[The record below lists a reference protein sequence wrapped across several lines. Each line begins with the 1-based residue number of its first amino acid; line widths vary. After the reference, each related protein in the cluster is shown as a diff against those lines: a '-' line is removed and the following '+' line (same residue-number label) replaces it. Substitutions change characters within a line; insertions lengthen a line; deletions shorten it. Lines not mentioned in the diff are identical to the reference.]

1 MSRLGKL
8 PVALANNV
16 QAQIKDKEIIIK
28 GPKGELCTA
37 YRSDKVKIEKTD
49 EGLSVSISNLADREL
64 RAYWGLYR
72 SLINNMV
79 IGVTDGFE
87 KRLEISGV
95 GYRAAVNG
103 QNLTL
108 NMGYSHPVEFLV
120 PDGITVT
127 VEANI
132 ITVSG
137 IDKQL
142 VGETAARIKKVR
154 KPDVYK
160 HKGIKYEG
168 EILIKKEGKT
178 ASKGE

>member
-8 PVALANNV
+8 PVALTNNV
-16 QAQIKDKEIIIK
+16 EAQIKDNEIIIK
-28 GPKGELCTA
+28 GPKGELRIA
-37 YRSDKVKIEKTD
+37 YRGDKVKVEQTD
-49 EGLSVSISNLADREL
+49 AGLLVSIKDLSDREL

-79 IGVTDGFE
+79 KGVSEGFE
-87 KRLEISGV
+87 KKLEISGV
-95 GYRAAVNG
+95 GYRAAISD
-103 QNLTL
+103 QTLTL
-108 NMGYSHPVEFLV
+108 NMGYSHPVEFSV
-120 PDGITVT
+120 PEGITIT
-127 VEANI
+127 VEKNI

-142 VGETAARIKKVR
+142 VGETAARIRKVR

-160 HKGIKYEG
+160 LKGIKYEG
-168 EILIKKEGKT
+168 EIIIKKDGKT

>member
-8 PVALANNV
+8 PVALTNNV
-16 QAQIKDKEIIIK
+16 EAQIKDKEIIVK
-28 GPKGELCTA
+28 GPKGELSTA
-37 YRSDKVKIEKTD
+37 YRADKVKIEQTD
-49 EGLSVSISNLADREL
+49 EGLLVSIKDLGDREL

-72 SLINNMV
+72 SLVNNMV
-79 IGVTDGFE
+79 KGVTEGFE
-87 KRLEISGV
+87 KKLEISGV
-95 GYRAAVNG
+95 GYRAAVSG

-108 NMGYSHPVEFLV
+108 NMGYSHPVEFPI
-120 PDGITVT
+120 PDGITIT
-127 VEANI
+127 VEGNI

-142 VGETAARIKKVR
+142 VGETAARIRKVR

-160 HKGIKYEG
+160 LKGIKYED
-168 EILIKKEGKT
+168 EIIIKKEGKT

>member
-8 PVALANNV
+8 PVALTNNV
-16 QAQIKDKEIIIK
+16 EAQIKDKEIIIK
-28 GPKGELCTA
+28 GPKGELSTA
-37 YRSDKVKIEKTD
+37 YKGDKVKVEKTD
-49 EGLSVSISNLADREL
+49 EGLLVSIKDLADREL

-79 IGVTDGFE
+79 HGVTEGFE
-87 KRLEISGV
+87 KKLEISGV
-95 GYRAAVNG
+95 GYRAAVSG
-103 QNLTL
+103 QTLTL
-108 NMGYSHPVEFLV
+108 NMGYSHPVDFPV
-120 PDGITVT
+120 PEGITIT
-127 VEANI
+127 VEGNV

-142 VGETAARIKKVR
+142 VGETAARIRKVR

-160 HKGIKYEG
+160 QKGIRYQG

>member
-8 PVALANNV
+8 PVALTNNV
-16 QAQIKDKEIIIK
+16 EAQIKDQEIIVK
-28 GPKGELCTA
+28 GPKGELSLT
-37 YRSDKVKIEKTD
+37 YRGDKVKVEQTD
-49 EGLSVSISNLADREL
+49 KGLLVSIKDLADREL

-79 IGVTDGFE
+79 KGVTEGFE
-87 KRLEISGV
+87 KKLEISGV
-95 GYRAAVNG
+95 GYRANVSG
-103 QNLTL
+103 QTLIL
-108 NMGYSHPVEFLV
+108 NMGYSHPVEF
-120 PDGITVT
+120 PIPEGITIT
-127 VEANI
+127 VEKNI

-142 VGETAARIKKVR
+142 VGETAARIRKVR

-160 HKGIKYEG
+160 LKGIKYEG
-168 EILIKKEGKT
+168 EIIIKKEGKT

>member
-8 PVALANNV
+8 PVALTNNV
-16 QAQIKDKEIIIK
+16 EAKIKDKEIIIK

-37 YRSDKVKIEKTD
+37 YRSDKVKIEQTD
-49 EGLSVSISNLADREL
+49 EGLLVSINNIADREL

-72 SLINNMV
+72 SLVNNMV
-79 IGVTDGFE
+79 IGITEGFQ
-87 KRLEISGV
+87 KKLEISGV
-95 GYRAAVNG
+95 GYRAAING

-108 NMGYSHPVEFLV
+108 NMGYSHPVEFPV
-120 PDGITVT
+120 PEGITVT
-127 VEANI
+127 VEGNV
-132 ITVSG
+132 ITVAG

-142 VGETAARIKKVR
+142 VGETAARIRKVR
-154 KPDVYK
+154 KLDVYK
-160 HKGIKYEG
+160 QKGIKYEG